1 MKIGFIGLGNVGGK
15 LAGSLLRNNFDLTVR
30 DLDENLTNSLK
41 DLGAK
46 VAKSPK
52 ELAEQSDLIIT
63 SLPSPEVS
71 AEVMESED
79 GILNGLSEKKIWLE
93 MSTTDE
99 NEVKR
104 LGKKVIEKKAI
115 PLDGPV
121 SGGCHRAA
129 TGNIAIFVGG
139 ERKAFEKILPALT
152 VMGRKILHTGEL
164 GTASVLKVI
173 TNYLASAHLVALGE
187 AWTVAKKSNLDLAKT
202 YKGIAISSGNS
213 FVHETES
220 QVILN
225 GSYNINFTMDLV
237 LKDTSLFDNLAKK
250 LNAPL
255 EISPQIVEI
264 FKDGQKKYGSRA
276 WSSMIVKRMEDLNN
290 INFPSDIKKLN
301 DEELKVLSEEVRSE
315 MIDAV
320 SKTGGHLGAGLGV
333 VELTVAIHATFDTPH
348 DRLIWD
354 VGHQAYPHKILT
366 GRKNKIHTIRQ
377 KEGLAPFPAI
387 SESEFDAFGVGHSST
402 SISAAL
408 GMTIGSNDKALAVI
422 GDGALTAGMAVD
434 ANVLI
439 FERIREE
446 IKLNKGPARAI
457 ELGYEKALSAIIDAN
472 ITTFITAVILFA
484 IGSGPVRGFSV
495 TLGLGIITS
504 VFTAIFVTRLLIVI
518 WFERRRP
525 RKVEV

>member
-30 DLDENLTNSLK
+30 DLDESLTNPLK

-46 VAKSPK
+46 VANSPK
-52 ELAEQSDLIIT
+52 ELAEQTDLIIT
-63 SLPSPEVS
+63 SLPSPEIS
-71 AEVMESED
+71 AEVMEAND
-79 GILNGLSEKKIWLE
+79 GIINGLSENKIWLE

-104 LGKKVIEKKAI
+104 LGEKVIAKKGI
-115 PLDGPV
+115 PMDGPV

-152 VMGRKILHTGEL
+152 VMGRKVLHTGDL

-173 TNYLASAHLVALGE
+173 TNYLASVHLVALGE

-237 LKDTSLFDNLAKK
+237 LKDTGLFDNLAKK

-290 INFPSDIKKLN
+290 INFRANGFP
-301 DEELKVLSEEVRSE
+301 DELIDNEPEE
-315 MIDAV
+315 
-320 SKTGGHLGAGLGV
+320 K
-333 VELTVAIHATFDTPH
+333 
-348 DRLIWD
+348 
-354 VGHQAYPHKILT
+354 
-366 GRKNKIHTIRQ
+366 
-377 KEGLAPFPAI
+377 
-387 SESEFDAFGVGHSST
+387 
-402 SISAAL
+402 
-408 GMTIGSNDKALAVI
+408 
-422 GDGALTAGMAVD
+422 
-434 ANVLI
+434 
-439 FERIREE
+439 
-446 IKLNKGPARAI
+446 
-457 ELGYEKALSAIIDAN
+457 GYEI
-472 ITTFITAVILFA
+472 
-484 IGSGPVRGFSV
+484 
-495 TLGLGIITS
+495 
-504 VFTAIFVTRLLIVI
+504 
-518 WFERRRP
+518 
-525 RKVEV
+525 